1 MQMGLKGEKEQESWG
16 LGGGN
21 GKRREQGSG
30 RKPVQKRKQRLISHQ
45 LGPRESSG
53 LREGTWRGD
62 WLEEDGGGQSGC
74 AGLGV
79 ETVLPPKK
87 VLALITEKEREA
99 ESGGDWPNYPAGAG
113 VALRPDL
120 LKVVC
125 DAWGTVAQV
134 SDTPRSPRRGASSAC
149 FLPISLNPTAKLPG
163 AARNTCPKPLKVLEK
178 CSQLGRGPAER
189 RDWWEGLERGGNPG
203 AEAGAGQEGRQGGR
217 KEQGNSK
224 MLRRISWGPGP
235 GPAPAHCVAL
245 GAPICK
251 QLPGIVPDANLLC
264 IYQHA

>member
-1 MQMGLKGEKEQESWG
+1 M
-16 LGGGN
+16 
-21 GKRREQGSG
+21 
-30 RKPVQKRKQRLISHQ
+30 QKRKQRLISHQ
-45 LGPRESSG
+45 LGPRARSG
-53 LREGTWRGD
+53 LRQGTRRGD
-62 WLEEDGGGQSGC
+62 WLEEEGAGQPAST
-74 AGLGV
+74 GLGV

-87 VLALITEKEREA
+87 VLALVTEKEREA
-99 ESGGDWPNYPAGAG
+99 ESGGGWLNYPTGAG

-120 LKVVC
+120 AKVARN
-125 DAWGTVAQV
+125 AWGTLAQV
-134 SDTPRSPRRGASSAC
+134 LATPRSPRRGASSAC
-149 FLPISLNPTAKLPG
+149 FLPISPNPTAELPG

-189 RDWWEGLERGGNPG
+189 RDWWEGLERGGSPG

-224 MLRRISWGPGP
+224 VLRRVSWGP

-264 IYQHA
+264 IYQHAYSSDWFYEMGTIY